1 METPSPAS
9 FGRDDGGVTD
19 TTSPAAPGLTRSLT
33 VVFAITAGAAVG
45 NLYWA
50 QPLLV
55 QMASDLGVAPTAT
68 GLLVTMTQIGYAL
81 GILLVVPLGDS
92 LARHRLIPAVLGVSV
107 LALLASALAPGFVL
121 LAVALALVG
130 LSSVAGQIII
140 PLVGDLATP
149 VERGRAVGTVV
160 SGALIGILVARTVS
174 GLIAAALG
182 WRAVYGVAALI
193 TVVMLVLIA
202 RALPVLPGRA
212 TTPYPRLI
220 VSVFTT
226 TFGIPA
232 ARWLLLIA
240 GCFFAVFNLFWT
252 AATFLLNAA
261 PFGYSTAQI
270 GLVSLVGIGGAVAAL
285 RVGAL
290 EDRGVGYPA
299 LGAFGAIA
307 LLGMGITWFGAASP
321 WPILVGG
328 LLLNIGIQGAGVLT
342 QETAG
347 ADARCAEPP
356 QHGARHQQLRLRR
369 GRVRAGRGAVGLGRL
384 VGGGGRW
391 CGHPRSGTGC
401 VGRGPKVAHGLA
413 LTPPTVTNVGRNLQ
427 ARPPRGAHPR
437 RPAALPCGAA
447 RHARAAPPSRRN
459 P

>member
-1 METPSPAS
+1 M
-9 FGRDDGGVTD
+9 TD

-107 LALLASALAPGFVL
+107 LALLASARAPGFVL

-252 AATFLLNAA
+252 AATFLLSAA

-307 LLGMGITWFGAASP
+307 LLGMIITWFGAASL

-342 QETAG
+342 Q
-347 ADARCAEPP
+347 AR
-356 QHGARHQQLRLRR
+356 L
-369 GRVRAGRGAVGLGRL
+369 
-384 VGGGGRW
+384 
-391 CGHPRSGTGC
+391 
-401 VGRGPKVAHGLA
+401 LA
-413 LTPPTVTNVGRNLQ
+413 LTPDARSRLNTALVTSNFVF
-427 ARPPRGAHPR
+427 GAAGSALA
-437 RPAALPCGAA
+437 AALWGWGGWSAVVAAGVAILGLGLVAWAGA
-447 RHARAAPPSRRN
+447 RRSLTASH
-459 P
+459 